1 MSEKTRISRASFV
14 KGSAAFA
21 AVASLPQVALAEE
34 TAVPELYT
42 TTVGSIKGDM
52 TVAVLISGG
61 EILDVK
67 VTNCVDSAVVSDAAI
82 ADVPAR
88 IVAQQNV
95 EVDVTTGATFTSLA
109 IKNAVI
115 DCLEQA
121 GLDIDA
127 FCKGGDALATE
138 DKQAGSEESYDLV
151 IVGSGFSGMACAIMA
166 ARSGAKS
173 ILVLEKEAYR
183 GGSSRHIGGCISVM
197 NGTTLNQQAGEDC
210 TEDEFIAPL
219 ITEFSD
225 EHSEERLREV
235 YRICPEVFDYYVEN
249 GMPLNP
255 NDWYR
260 DEELGGRVV
269 CFDCYGYSDY
279 TWETGETGLYDSL
292 TPMADALGIEV
303 RLNSKV
309 TGLVG
314 DISAITGVT
323 VEDKESVYT
332 VNAKKVVL
340 ATGGFQCN
348 QSLMDEYNASFAGLV
363 AFAGAGCTGDG
374 LVMCRELGAPI
385 VGVGGAAGICGTG
398 PVLGWYGPTGDLAKH
413 PQVVFDADGNVL
425 GAEQIGIDELA
436 KIPGSCGYGLI
447 DTASQYRDRCAK
459 ALEEGFVSKFE
470 TLADAAAE
478 WGISEEAL
486 TAGCA
491 EYGVETAPFYG
502 IVQHP
507 CNILTLPGPKI
518 DQDFRVCAQDGTPVE
533 NLYAVGVLMFGNMFG
548 DTADEPGVGS
558 WTATFSSV
566 TISNCTGTIVGK
578 ALAEELA

>member
-1 MSEKTRISRASFV
+1 MSGKTCVSRATFV
-14 KGSAAFA
+14 KGSAALA
-21 AVASLPQVALAEE
+21 AVASLPQTAFAEAAS
-34 TAVPELYT
+34 TPELYT
-42 TTVGSIKGDM
+42 ATAGSIKGDL
-52 TVAVLISGG
+52 TVAVMICAGK
-61 EILDVK
+61 ILDVK
-67 VTNCVDSAVVSDAAI
+67 VTSCVDSAVVSDAAI

-88 IVAQQNV
+88 IVAQQNI
-95 EVDVTTGATFTSLA
+95 EVDATTGATFTSLA
-109 IKNAVI
+109 IKNAVA

-121 GLDIDA
+121 GLDVDS
-127 FCKGGDALATE
+127 FCKGGDTLSTE
-138 DKQAGSEESYDLV
+138 EKRARAEESYDLV
-151 IVGSGFSGMACAIMA
+151 VVGSGFGGMACAIMA
-166 ARSGAKS
+166 ARCGAGS

-197 NGTTLNQQAGEDC
+197 NGSKLNQLAGEDC

-255 NDWYR
+255 CDWYR
-260 DEELGGRVV
+260 DDGLGGRVV
-269 CFDCYGYSDY
+269 CFDAYGYSDY

-292 TPMADALGIEV
+292 TPMADTLGVEV
-303 RLNSKV
+303 RLDSKV

-314 DISAITGVT
+314 DLSAITGVV
-323 VEDKESVYT
+323 VEDKKSVYT

-340 ATGGFQCN
+340 ATGGFQWN
-348 QSLMDEYNASFAGLV
+348 QSLMEEYNASFAGLV
-363 AFAGAGCTGDG
+363 PFAGAGCTGDG
-374 LVMCRELGAPI
+374 LVMCRELGVPI

-398 PVLGWYGPTGDLAKH
+398 SVRGWYGPIGDLGKH

-436 KIPGSCGYGLI
+436 RTPDACGYGLI
-447 DTASQYRDRCAK
+447 DSASQYRDRCAT
-459 ALEEGFVSKFE
+459 AFEEGFVSKFE
-470 TLADAAAE
+470 TLADAASE
-478 WGISEEAL
+478 WGIPEEAL
-486 TAGCA
+486 VVGCS
-491 EYGVETAPFYG
+491 EYGVEAAPFYG
-502 IVQHP
+502 IVQRP

-518 DQDFRVCAQDGTPVE
+518 DQDFKVCTEDGTPVE

-566 TISNCTGTIVGK
+566 TIVNCTGAIVGK
-578 ALAEELA
+578 NLAKELA